1 VLLVSIE
8 QVTRQGGLIRMPT
21 YLRLGPGRR
30 QQTELRADPTDW
42 AWGKKGT
49 WGVWKIWRK
58 KQGNREEKEENKREG
73 MSEPCAV
80 AGRLRK
86 IAW

>member
-1 VLLVSIE
+1 
-8 QVTRQGGLIRMPT
+8 MPT

-30 QQTELRADPTDW
+30 PQTEPRADPTDW
-42 AWGKKGT
+42 AWGKKREHEGRNK
-49 WGVWKIWRK
+49 GIRK
-58 KQGNREEKEENKREG
+58 KKRRKKREG